1 MKAKIFV
8 PILSVILVVSL
19 LVSGY
24 SIFGG
29 FGGEVSIDPDNV
41 EIVTNNDNMVAK
53 EHPDFTVEEVEI
65 IPPEGTNIALGKAVS
80 DNGFQDVY
88 VAKNAVDGNTDG
100 ASYWEGMNGEY
111 PNELTVDLGA
121 PASINAVRVLLCPLQ
136 IWGKRTQK
144 FSVSTSDDGT
154 NFTEVVANKGY
165 EFDPKTGNQAV
176 VNFDPEI
183 TTRYVRLS
191 FTGNTGAS
199 AGQVAEFEV
208 YSK

>member
-29 FGGEVSIDPDNV
+29 FGGEVSIDPNNV

-88 VAKNAVDGNTDG
+88 VAKNAVEMV
-100 ASYWEGMNGEY
+100 AK
-111 PNELTVDLGA
+111 ELY
-121 PASINAVRVLLCPLQ
+121 I
-136 IWGKRTQK
+136 
-144 FSVSTSDDGT
+144 
-154 NFTEVVANKGY
+154 
-165 EFDPKTGNQAV
+165 
-176 VNFDPEI
+176 
-183 TTRYVRLS
+183 
-191 FTGNTGAS
+191 S
-199 AGQVAEFEV
+199 AGYLMHLFKDELGKTFNECLTEHRINVAKELLTTTKSKVYEVSCQVGYKDVKYFSQIFKKITGRTPSEYAKTAG
-208 YSK
+208 S